1 MWLTNT
7 NRRQPSWTVCKKDTK
22 VTPDPLVGE
31 AAKQNADTAGK
42 ALELQSRSLDQA
54 DAAQAFS
61 QKFYT
66 DNIAPMLAQMIEESK
81 TATAR
86 EDDLYKFNK
95 DIATKSNERYEK
107 YGIPAEERYFKMVD
121 DYSSDAEQE
130 NQARAALGD
139 MRVAEGVQQ
148 QNMMRKMGGLGIAAN
163 SPAAVAAMSDMAVR
177 NAAAE
182 AGAMTRARDA
192 AKALGMQL
200 KSDAA
205 NFGRGGSSSTLA
217 FGNAASGN
225 AQGAFGVAQGAL
237 NSASGA
243 ASVPMAGYN
252 TALQGYGVANGALGT
267 AAGAYGT
274 NLRAYTGLQ
283 QQAMQNK
290 ADALSG
296 FGQLVGTLGGAAI
309 ARRSA
314 MAGA

>member
-7 NRRQPSWTVCKKDTK
+7 SRRQPSWTVCKKDTK

-31 AAKQNADTAGK
+31 AAKQNADTADK
-42 ALELQSRSLDQA
+42 ALALQSRSLDQA
-54 DAAQAFS
+54 DAAQKFS
-61 QKFYT
+61 EKFYT

-81 TATAR
+81 TAGAR

-95 DIATKSNERYEK
+95 DIATKSNERYEL
-107 YGIPAEERYFKMVD
+107 YGAPAEARYYQMVQDHSNEAEYER
-121 DYSSDAEQE
+121 
-130 NQARAALGD
+130 RAQYALGD
-139 MRVAEGVQQ
+139 MRVAQGVQQ
-148 QNMMRKMGGLGIAAN
+148 QNMLRKMGGLGIAAN
-163 SPAAVAAMSDMAVR
+163 SPAAVAAMADMAIQ
-177 NAAAE
+177 NSAAE

-192 AKALGMQL
+192 ARALGMQL
-200 KSDAA
+200 TSDAA
-205 NFGRGGSSSTLA
+205 NYGRGGTSATLA

-237 NSASGA
+237 GSASGA
-243 ASVPMAGYN
+243 ASVPMAGYS

-267 AAGAYGT
+267 AAGAYGN
-274 NLRAYTGLQ
+274 NLKAYTGLQ

-314 MAGA
+314 MAVA